1 MVNREEL
8 INRLI
13 EQLQLLDTLWEY
25 HPQNPNKC
33 DVTKLYKETSDKVI
47 YLQNL
52 LNEHLHE

>member
-25 HPQNPNKC
+25 HPSNPNKY
-33 DVTKLYKETSDKVI
+33 DIIKLYKETSDKVL

-52 LNEHLHE
+52 LNEHLNE